1 MGVREGPSRERTP
14 TSMHL
19 PSRRTRVALLAGCA
33 TLGLA
38 GTASA
43 DPVAGLDGAGKL
55 TVNFAGADQV
65 TLGGAPGG
73 VVTLNG
79 VDTAF
84 NAADVKTIE
93 VLEDAAGVEA
103 NTVDLSAVSGAAY
116 TQLTSTLIKATGGN
130 DTLTGTQR
138 NDRIEG
144 GTGADNMNGADGDD
158 TLVWNNGEGSD
169 VMNGGDGV
177 DTIENNGANAGP
189 AVDETYTVETNG
201 PRFLFKRT
209 STGPFSLDVGGAEKY
224 VNNLLAGNDKFS
236 TLDPAAPV
244 TGIAVT
250 LNGGDGNDAL
260 TGTDGNDTLNGG
272 GNEDTIVG
280 FKGNDA
286 MNGDDGN
293 DTLVWNNGDGSDKF
307 EGGAG
312 ADTAVDNGANTGND
326 HFIVGANG
334 ARITATRDNLVPF
347 FLDIGTTEALQV
359 NGQGG
364 DDSIDV
370 NNGVGAVAVAV
381 NGGEGNDS
389 VRARND
395 SAQTIDGGNGTDT
408 AQVDATDQVTNVE
421 SIDAPGGA
429 ADKTKPKAKV
439 LSARLKVKDGK
450 ARVRVSLPAGESV
463 SKGKI
468 TIVRDKKVVGTKK
481 ITMGAGTK
489 TFKVQLKRSTRI
501 ALAKAKGKKL
511 KATLK
516 IKLTDA
522 AGNTATVSAKRN
534 LKG

>member
-1 MGVREGPSRERTP
+1 
-14 TSMHL
+14 MHL
-19 PSRRTRVALLAGCA
+19 PSRRTRVAVLAGCA
-33 TLGLA
+33 TLALA

-55 TVNFAGADQV
+55 TVNFAGTDQV

-79 VDTAF
+79 ADTAID
-84 NAADVKTIE
+84 AADVKTIE
-93 VLEDAAGVEA
+93 VLEDPAGVEE
-103 NTVDLSAVSGAAY
+103 NKVDLSGVTGDAY
-116 TQLTSTLIKATGGN
+116 PQLTSTHIKSTGGN

-144 GTGADNMNGADGDD
+144 GTGADTMNGVDGDD

-169 VMNGGDGV
+169 VMNGGDGI
-177 DTIENNGANAGP
+177 DTIENNGADTGSPVANE
-189 AVDETYTVETNG
+189 DYTADSVNG
-201 PRFLFKRT
+201 RFVFARISGGAFT
-209 STGPFSLDVGGAEKY
+209 LDVGGAEKY
-224 VNNLLAGNDKFS
+224 VNNLLGGNDTFK
-236 TLDPAAPV
+236 TVDQARPV

-389 VRARND
+389 IRARND

-421 SIDAPGGA
+421 SIDAPAGA
-429 ADKTKPKAKV
+429 ADKTKPKVKV

-450 ARVRVSLPAGESV
+450 ARVRLSLPAGESV

-468 TIVRDKKVVGTKK
+468 TIRRDKKVVGTKK

-489 TFKVQLKRSTRI
+489 TFNVQLKRSTRI
-501 ALAKAKGKKL
+501 ALAQAKGKKL